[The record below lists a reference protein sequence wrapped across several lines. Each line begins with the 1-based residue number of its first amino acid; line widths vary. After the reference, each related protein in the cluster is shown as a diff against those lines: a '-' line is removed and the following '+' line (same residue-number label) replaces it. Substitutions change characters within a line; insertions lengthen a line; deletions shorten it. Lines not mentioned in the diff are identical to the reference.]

1 MRLYNLEAGGEL
13 HIESALHEGK
23 GVPAHRPTWS
33 PRPARSSLHS
43 DPHSSAFLARIMSAI
58 EPSDG
63 VMYEGIV
70 SFHQREGVVHSH
82 LGTLPSLTIVALDE
96 EVGPR
101 RRKCAGP
108 QISQRTQAGRVRE
121 IAAGTGTCGET
132 APPAFCGRRCNSQ
145 RDP

>member
-1 MRLYNLEAGGEL
+1 MRLYNLEAGGECISRVRCMKARVCQL
-13 HIESALHEGK
+13 ISRHGRHG
-23 GVPAHRPTWS
+23 
-33 PRPARSSLHS
+33 PRDRVCIR

-101 RRKCAGP
+101 RRKCA
-108 QISQRTQAGRVRE
+108 RTADFTAHAGWPSTRNCCWNWDVR
-121 IAAGTGTCGET
+121 
-132 APPAFCGRRCNSQ
+132 
-145 RDP
+145 